1 MQLITAI
8 EYNKA
13 LLETKNKGLKFV
25 IESRSKCGFYFSKAN
40 QVDTVNFEYVEKRYN
55 RKIKLTKY
63 YGSK

>member
-1 MQLITAI
+1 MQQITAI
-8 EYNKA
+8 QYNKA
-13 LLETKNKGLKFV
+13 LLETKNKGAEFV

-40 QVDTVNFEYVEKRYN
+40 QVDTANYECIEKRYN

>member
-8 EYNKA
+8 HYHKA
-13 LLETKNKGLKFV
+13 LLETKNKGAEFV
-25 IESRSKCGFYFSKAN
+25 IESRSKCGFYFSKVH
-40 QVDTVNFEYVEKRYN
+40 QVDIVDFEYVEKRYN

>member
-8 EYNKA
+8 EYHKA
-13 LLETKNKGLKFV
+13 LLETKNKGADFSTSFK
-25 IESRSKCGFYFSKAN
+25 SKCGIYFSKCT
-40 QVDTVNFEYVEKRYN
+40 QVDIVEYEWIEKRYN